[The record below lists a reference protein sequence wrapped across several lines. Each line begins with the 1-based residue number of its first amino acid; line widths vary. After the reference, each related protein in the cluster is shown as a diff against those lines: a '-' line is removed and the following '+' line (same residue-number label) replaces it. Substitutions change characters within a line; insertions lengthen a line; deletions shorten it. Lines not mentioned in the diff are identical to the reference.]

1 MNTDVNRAK
10 LAMLDSQNA
19 KDRAS
24 EGGLERVVKTTRVRR
39 GSAAGQGRLNGPQAV
54 QALKGGKGGILK

>member
-1 MNTDVNRAK
+1 MNTDVDRAK

-19 KDRAS
+19 EDRVP

-54 QALKGGKGGILK
+54 QASKGGERAI